1 MPSLNLSNWLNAPR
15 TPFNI
20 PIDHAWRAGRNW
32 LLIQRDP
39 ISITVDR
46 AGTQLPAQT
55 VRFAYPKNDEIKI
68 DVDTR
73 TEKLT
78 VTIYGVK
85 DHAVIAD
92 TDLQQGDRF
101 WIDGLEYEVR
111 AVTPTPGGLEALADA
126 KG

>member
-1 MPSLNLSNWLNAPR
+1 MPSLNLGDWLNAPQ

-39 ISITVDR
+39 TVITVDR
-46 AGTQLPAQT
+46 AGTQLAAQT
-55 VRFAYPKNDEIKI
+55 VRFAYPKNGEIAA

-73 TEKLT
+73 LELLT
-78 VTIYGVK
+78 LTIYGVK

-101 WIDGLEYEVR
+101 WINGLEYEIR
-111 AVTPTPGGLEALADA
+111 AVTPTPGGIEALADA